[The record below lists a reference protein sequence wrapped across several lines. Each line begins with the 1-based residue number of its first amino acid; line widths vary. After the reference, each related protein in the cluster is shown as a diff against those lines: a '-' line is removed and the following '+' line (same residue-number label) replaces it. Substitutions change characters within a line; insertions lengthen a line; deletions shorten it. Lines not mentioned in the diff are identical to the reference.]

1 MAEVVQVFQLQH
13 PLLGCINGTDGD
25 VVAFRG
31 IQYATLE
38 NRLAEAV
45 IKDSYPKTIDAT
57 KYGPISPNPPGSF
70 QLEMK
75 LMQQTQPDPDYLT
88 SSDIEALNLNIWIPK
103 GREGQ
108 LLQNLPVYVF
118 IHGGGFISGSGNSP
132 HYDLT
137 RLVKLSAAKG
147 TPIIGV
153 TVNYRLGLLGL
164 LTSQE
169 LRDADFKANNQL
181 RDQRAA
187 FQWLKKY
194 IEGFGGDPENITAS
208 GESTGGVCTGLHLLS
223 QESLFNRAYLTGGSP
238 LLMQVAG
245 LEEHE
250 NHYRQ
255 VIEAL
260 GLAAATPEERIF
272 ALLGTPYDELFTR
285 VPMNIAYRPMLDG
298 DVVPFAMNH
307 GNVQDKESKIPG
319 RRWLNGLV
327 IGDCQ
332 FDASSLAILAGFKK
346 SNIAKKFPDI
356 MRARLGDSATTE
368 RLLAAYDADASNDDE
383 TVFTGFLRFS
393 TDIGYYAATCSFA
406 QGWAPI
412 THTFAFNE
420 PNPWSGMFQGH
431 ATHVFDIAMLFQN
444 FQTDL
449 PAAQVE
455 AGRQMAADLF
465 LFVHG
470 RPPWVTA
477 GKGTMVYGP
486 SVVGPVRNVVSGRLP
501 EEAGRR
507 RAIIDASD
515 AITVDEIAAAHAA
528 FMASA

>member
-88 SSDIEALNLNIWIPK
+88 SSDTEALNLNIWIPK

-208 GESTGGVCTGLHLLS
+208 GESTGG
-223 QESLFNRAYLTGGSP
+223 
-238 LLMQVAG
+238 
-245 LEEHE
+245 
-250 NHYRQ
+250 
-255 VIEAL
+255 
-260 GLAAATPEERIF
+260 ERIF

-356 MRARLGDSATTE
+356 MRTRLGDSATTE
-368 RLLAAYDADASNDDE
+368 RLLVAYDADASNDDE

-477 GKGTMVYGP
+477 DKGTMVYGP

-515 AITVDEIAAAHAA
+515 AINIDEIAAAHAA

>member
-1 MAEVVQVFQLQH
+1 MGEAVQVFQLQH
-13 PLLGCINGTDGD
+13 PLLGCVNGTDGD
-25 VVAFRG
+25 VMAFRG

-38 NRLAEAV
+38 NRLAQAV
-45 IKDSYPKTIDAT
+45 MKDTYPKVIDAT

-75 LMQQTQPDPDYLT
+75 LMQQTLPNPDYLV
-88 SSDIEALNLNIWIPK
+88 SSDTEALNLNIWVPK
-103 GREGQ
+103 GQDGQ

-137 RLVKLSAAKG
+137 RLVRLSAEME

-153 TVNYRLGLLGL
+153 TVKLGLLGL
-164 LTSQE
+164 FTSQE
-169 LRDADFKANNQL
+169 LRNAGFKANNQL
-181 RDQRAA
+181 RDQRTA
-187 FQWLKKY
+187 FQWLKKH

-223 QESLFNRAYLTGGSP
+223 QEPLFNRAYLTGGSP

-245 LEEHE
+245 PEEHE
-250 NHYRQ
+250 NHYKQ

-260 GLAAATPEERIF
+260 GLATATPDERIF
-272 ALLGTPYDELFTR
+272 ALLGTPYDELLTR

-307 GNVQDKESKIPG
+307 ANVQDKESKIPG
-319 RRWLNGLV
+319 RQWLNGL
-327 IGDCQ
+327 G
-332 FDASSLAILAGFKK
+332 SSLAILAAFKK
-346 SNIAKKFPDI
+346 SNIAKKFPQT
-356 MRARLGDSATTE
+356 MRARLGDNAATE
-368 RLLAAYDADASNDDE
+368 RLLAAYDADPSKDDE
-383 TVFTGFLRFS
+383 TVFAGFLRFS

-420 PNPWSGMFQGH
+420 PNPWPGMFQGH

-477 GKGTMVYGP
+477 DKGTMVYGP
-486 SVVGPVRNVVSGRLP
+486 SVDGPVRNVVSDGLP

-515 AITVDEIAAAHAA
+515 AITIDEIAATHAA